1 MTLARSA
8 FGGAF
13 LLIIAGSLAARSAV
27 APLFHGL
34 GSSGPRSVLAA
45 RDTPKASPSLIV
57 ISPAHPSPGSTTPSP
72 VERRRIGRPAP
83 TPTPPAT
90 LRPTSTPAPS
100 ATPASGTLALLR
112 YWVGTPAARPGQTI
126 EVGYVIDNGTGR
138 TMHEVLGVSLKSSRA
153 LSWATSAVSDP
164 GHDVV
169 ATVLPGT
176 STHIRFFT
184 LPPGLRP
191 GWYDVAW
198 GLRSPIT
205 GARVGLVFAPTAL
218 RVRG

>member
-90 LRPTSTPAPS
+90 LRPTSKPAPS

-112 YWVGTPAARPGQTI
+112 YWVGTPGTTRSNHRSWLRDRQRDRPDDARGARRVPQVQPRPELGYQRSQRSRSRRRRYRAARHQHPHSI
-126 EVGYVIDNGTGR
+126 LHASAWLAPRLVR
-138 TMHEVLGVSLKSSRA
+138 RRLGIA
-153 LSWATSAVSDP
+153 
-164 GHDVV
+164 
-169 ATVLPGT
+169 
-176 STHIRFFT
+176 
-184 LPPGLRP
+184 
-191 GWYDVAW
+191 
-198 GLRSPIT
+198 
-205 GARVGLVFAPTAL
+205 
-218 RVRG
+218 